1 MSDERK
7 RTELPVVPT
16 PDGADEPAVTGLSP
30 TSSPRASAGG
40 MDRRHALKIMA
51 LAAAA
56 PALAPG
62 KAGAADMV
70 PPPTPSAGDA
80 AAPAAGAGPQEAGP
94 GPRGDAWDPDL
105 LNPVVPWGRTLTED
119 ELASLAVLCDVVI
132 PADDHSPAA
141 STVGAHDFIDEW
153 VSAPYDG
160 NRADKVVVRGGL
172 LWLDNESARRFGP
185 GTRFR
190 DLGEEQK
197 HAICDDICYGPEARP
212 GFEAASRFF
221 DKVRDLTATAF
232 YTTPEGM
239 QDIQYVGNVPLPAW
253 GPPPPEVLRHL
264 GLA

>member
-1 MSDERK
+1 MSDGK
-7 RTELPVVPT
+7 KKTELPVVQDGTVEPAA
-16 PDGADEPAVTGLSP
+16 DGA
-30 TSSPRASAGG
+30 G

-62 KAGAADMV
+62 KAGAAEV
-70 PPPTPSAGDA
+70 VPPTPSSAGDA
-80 AAPAAGAGPQEAGP
+80 AAGDGTTRGPQEAGS

-105 LNPVVPWGRTLTED
+105 LNPVVPWERSLTED
-119 ELASLAVLCDVVI
+119 ELATLVVLCDVII
-132 PADDHSPAA
+132 PADDRSPAA
-141 STVGAHDFIDEW
+141 SAVGAPDFIDEW

-160 NRADKVVVRGGL
+160 NRRDKVLVRGGL
-172 LWLDNESARRFGP
+172 VWLDNESARRFGP
-185 GTRFR
+185 GPRFR
-190 DLGEEQK
+190 DLTPEQH
-197 HAICDDICYGPEARP
+197 HAICDDICYGPDAAPE
-212 GFEAASRFF
+212 FQAASRFF

-232 YTTPEGM
+232 YTTSEGM